1 MPGPAGTQVNTS
13 GAASVLVRHIQHLEN
28 GLKQQ
33 PFCNSPVIF
42 LTSCHSLLCTQG
54 HFSWQQPLQGYFA
67 ELQLKM
73 PWNGN
78 YGGTDDLT
86 PREETAQLGM
96 QCQMKGNPAATR
108 LS

>member
-54 HFSWQQPLQGYFA
+54 HFS
-67 ELQLKM
+67 
-73 PWNGN
+73 
-78 YGGTDDLT
+78 
-86 PREETAQLGM
+86 
-96 QCQMKGNPAATR
+96 
-108 LS
+108 